1 MNLIF
6 HLPKGTW
13 KCNITSNGETRKKY
27 LNVTVLDDL
36 PSPIKPNPTKISQ
49 LATSSEV
56 AKASSISDNRTAI
69 FEAINDL
76 AITQIQPK
84 VASNPTTEMSP
95 TMMMSNET
103 TSEANK
109 NGTIIG
115 NQDSKVQIIVNVHGG
130 QNSEKS
136 NKKRQPKSIDASD
149 EIQSGY
155 KMLYCLSLITICE
168 SKSNSLIP

>member
-1 MNLIF
+1 M
-6 HLPKGTW
+6 
-13 KCNITSNGETRKKY
+13 
-27 LNVTVLDDL
+27 LDDL

-56 AKASSISDNRTAI
+56 AKASSISDNHTAI

-76 AITQIQPK
+76 SITQIQPK
-84 VASNPTTEMSP
+84 VPSNPTTEMSP

-155 KMLYCLSLITICE
+155 QMLYFLLLITICE
-168 SKSNSLIP
+168 SKVIH

>member
-1 MNLIF
+1 M
-6 HLPKGTW
+6 
-13 KCNITSNGETRKKY
+13 
-27 LNVTVLDDL
+27 LDDL

-76 AITQIQPK
+76 TITQIQPK
-84 VASNPTTEMSP
+84 VPSSPTTEMSP

-136 NKKRQPKSIDASD
+136 NKKREPKSIDASD

-155 KMLYCLSLITICE
+155 HIKDYSFW
-168 SKSNSLIP
+168 

>member
-1 MNLIF
+1 M
-6 HLPKGTW
+6 
-13 KCNITSNGETRKKY
+13 
-27 LNVTVLDDL
+27 
-36 PSPIKPNPTKISQ
+36 PSPIKPKPTKISQ

-56 AKASSISDNRTAI
+56 AKASSISYNHTAI

-76 AITQIQPK
+76 SITQIQPK
-84 VASNPTTEMSP
+84 VTSNPTTEMSP
-95 TMMMSNET
+95 TLMMSNET

-130 QNSEKS
+130 QNSEKKS

-155 KMLYCLSLITICE
+155 QRLYCLSLITICE